1 VTALLLLLALLGF
14 LGLGTGDGSEA
25 GEASASW
32 DAICEPAST
41 IEPCTSAEIGVVYPV
56 ALEGHCEIEV
66 AYIDGRYWLTASG
79 HPEPSG
85 GMGVVP
91 GAIVLHSREEALFEG
106 DDGAEVTFVPAP
118 PRYVPPPCA

>member
-25 GEASASW
+25 GLAHCLGAS
-32 DAICEPAST
+32 
-41 IEPCTSAEIGVVYPV
+41 
-56 ALEGHCEIEV
+56 
-66 AYIDGRYWLTASG
+66 
-79 HPEPSG
+79 EPSG